1 MNYYLR
7 VTTVRIPLVVIAL
20 LVLPFSASGSGLAG
34 NAVHFDG
41 VDDLVWIADS
51 SSLDLGYTATIELWI
66 CPDTSVTGE
75 RLRLVDKSD
84 GLTVTSQRS
93 FELSIGG
100 NSSNGQ
106 GESVTPDFFSGQGDG
121 WVTCNSDWTFQP
133 NQWVHLAMTYDAI
146 EGYASVFINGELRRT
161 VTRTSGSYST
171 ITDPILATDLP
182 ILLGYSTF
190 GYNVGHTEAAFDGLM
205 DEVRI
210 WNTAR
215 SDSEIA
221 ASYNKIVAPSSTGLV
236 GYYNFDEALA
246 DQHVFDATS
255 FDNDGML
262 GDSLAISLDDP
273 VRVTSTAPIV
283 PEPATLSLLALGA
296 LSLFRRRP
304 Q

>member
-1 MNYYLR
+1 MKTQL
-7 VTTVRIPLVVIAL
+7 TIMILIAL
-20 LVLPFSASGSGLAG
+20 VLLPFQALAVDLAG
-34 NAVHFDG
+34 NAIHFDG
-41 VDDLVWIADS
+41 ADDLVWIPDS
-51 SSLDLGYTATIELWI
+51 SSLDLGYTATVELWI
-66 CPDTSVTGE
+66 CPDTTVAGE

-161 VTRTSGSYST
+161 VTRTSGGYST

-210 WNTAR
+210 WNVAR

-221 ASYNKIVAPSSTGLV
+221 ASYNKSIDASSPGLV

-246 DQHVFDATS
+246 DQRVFDATS
-255 FDNDGML
+255 FGNDGML

-273 VRVTSTAPIV
+273 VRVASTAPIV
-283 PEPATLSLLALGA
+283 PEPTTVSLLALGGVA
-296 LSLFRRRP
+296 MLKRKK
-304 Q
+304 